1 MRQVM
6 SDTPTHAD
14 VLAAIDKARVNKWS
28 GPCLDC
34 QACDDERPDDCTDRC
49 LILGADDRNAHCDDL
64 QAIAERHA
72 PFADVIGMDQCYE
85 CSRERQLYE
94 MWPCTEVQQIVI
106 SRLEKW
112 SNNE

>member
-64 QAIAERHA
+64 RALIVDGCCLNEECGV
-72 PFADVIGMDQCYE
+72 PQCAFM
-85 CSRERQLYE
+85 RA
-94 MWPCTEVQQIVI
+94 IVI
-106 SRLEKW
+106 DRLTGW
-112 SNNE
+112 A